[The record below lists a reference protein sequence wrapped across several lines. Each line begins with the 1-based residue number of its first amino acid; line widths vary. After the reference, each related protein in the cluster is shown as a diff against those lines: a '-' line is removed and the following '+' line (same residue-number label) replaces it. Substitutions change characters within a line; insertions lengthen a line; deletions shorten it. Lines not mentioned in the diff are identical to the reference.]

1 MRAGEDSGPRRH
13 SHGATGEPL
22 LEPLLARYRYRY
34 SLGVIRELAAA
45 GGRLVGLDLGCGFR
59 GEFVRRARR
68 IAGVEFYGAD
78 LHVED
83 DPHLLRFDFSSP
95 PRLPFRPNVVTMH
108 AVLEHLEDPEGAVR
122 YVRDALAPGGLFLF
136 TVPSPTAKPILE
148 FLSFRLGLVSRREI
162 EDHKRYFD
170 RTSCLALVE
179 PYFGDVRHSYFQF
192 GLNNR
197 VVARLKSPPPEGSKA
212 EPDKERDEG

>member
-1 MRAGEDSGPRRH
+1 MHTKENSGRRSH
-13 SHGATGEPL
+13 SHGATREPL

-34 SLGVIRELAAA
+34 SLGVVRELASA
-45 GGRLVGLDLGCGFR
+45 GGRVVGLDLGCGFR
-59 GEFVRRARR
+59 GEFVRQARR
-68 IAGVEFYGAD
+68 VAGVEFYGAD

-95 PRLPFRPNVVTMH
+95 PSLPFRPNVVTMH
-108 AVLEHLEDPEGAVR
+108 AVLEHLEDPEAAVR
-122 YVRDALAPGGLFLF
+122 YIRDVLTPGGYFLF
-136 TVPSPTAKPILE
+136 TVPSVAAKPVLE

-170 RTSCLALVE
+170 RASCLALVE
-179 PYFGDVRHSYFQF
+179 PYFSEVRHAYFQL

-197 VVARLKSPPPEGSKA
+197 VVAKL
-212 EPDKERDEG
+212 